1 MALFENV
8 LLIDDNEINNVM
20 HERLIEIAGFGE
32 KIVVMPSGVDA
43 LTYLKN
49 EVVND
54 LSKVPDIIFLD
65 IRMPIIDGF
74 GFLAEYVQL
83 PETITRKPKVV
94 MLSSTLDEQDYDKAK
109 GFPQVVSFLVKP
121 LSVDKLSALEVVS
134 FLVKPLSVDKL
145 SALEIPA

>member
-1 MALFENV
+1 MARFENV

-74 GFLAEYVQL
+74 GFLAEIGRAHV
-83 PETITRKPKVV
+83 
-94 MLSSTLDEQDYDKAK
+94 
-109 GFPQVVSFLVKP
+109 
-121 LSVDKLSALEVVS
+121 
-134 FLVKPLSVDKL
+134 
-145 SALEIPA
+145 

>member
-1 MALFENV
+1 MNLQ
-8 LLIDDNEINNVM
+8 
-20 HERLIEIAGFGE
+20 
-32 KIVVMPSGVDA
+32 
-43 LTYLKN
+43 
-49 EVVND
+49 VND

-121 LSVDKLSALEVVS
+121 QYY
-134 FLVKPLSVDKL
+134 
-145 SALEIPA
+145 

>member
-121 LSVDKLSALEVVS
+121 LSVDKLSALE
-134 FLVKPLSVDKL
+134 
-145 SALEIPA
+145 IPA

>member
-1 MALFENV
+1 MARFENV

-83 PETITRKPKVV
+83 PETITKKPKVV

-121 LSVDKLSALEVVS
+121 LSVDKLSALE
-134 FLVKPLSVDKL
+134 
-145 SALEIPA
+145 IPA